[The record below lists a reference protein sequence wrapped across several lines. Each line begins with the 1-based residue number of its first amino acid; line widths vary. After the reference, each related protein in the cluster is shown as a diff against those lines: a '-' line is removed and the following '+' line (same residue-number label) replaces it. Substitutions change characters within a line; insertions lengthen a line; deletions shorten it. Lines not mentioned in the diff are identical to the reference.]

1 MFRLLS
7 PSLRS
12 QIVKISR
19 HLFNLCVVMVLDLLD
34 EARVLRQHKVDRC
47 TFTAE
52 STGSTNSMDVVFLL
66 DGQLVVDDKAN
77 LLDIDT
83 TGKEISSN
91 EDAYGALTELL
102 HDDVTFDLVHFSVH
116 NRDSEFVLC
125 HGLLELLDALLG
137 VAVDEGLVDVEVG
150 VEVKEDV
157 HLPLVLF
164 DGDIVLAD
172 TFESE
177 LLGLDQNL
185 RWFAHEVLGE
195 LQNIRRERS

>member
-1 MFRLLS
+1 
-7 PSLRS
+7 
-12 QIVKISR
+12 
-19 HLFNLCVVMVLDLLD
+19 MVLDLLN
-34 EARVLRQHKVDRC
+34 EARILRQHKVDRC
-47 TFTAE
+47 SLTAE
-52 STGSTNSMDVVFLL
+52 PSSSTNSMNVVFLL
-66 DGQLVVDDKAN
+66 NGQLIVHDKAD
-77 LLDIDT
+77 LLHVNT
-83 TGKEISSN
+83 TGKQISS
-91 EDAYGALTELL
+91 DKHTHGALPELL
-102 HDDVTFDLVHFSVH
+102 HDNVTLDLVHLSVH